1 MKKTVITLSI
11 VAALVLSLAGCGLAR
26 PAVSQTPAVAEQN
39 VSGETAEVQIEPA
52 ATPAPAPA
60 AVRQDGERFEEVI
73 ILEGMEETVHYEHV
87 RNEALG
93 LEMDYDYE
101 SFVRHSE
108 PDREWFVSVW
118 DDPNHPENYLE
129 VTADTGNAELV
140 ASAVGAAL
148 SNQYELYTETFQLNR
163 AGSCIYIEASEEKG
177 GGTMAPMLQS
187 VYVIPAADGCRIAT
201 AHYAI
206 EGAEGFGRRFNYMVN
221 TLTVLDREMG
231 STVSDEMA
239 LSAIRQYCIE
249 SNPDLEGILNA
260 GEYPVYWEITS
271 SDESQVVVLY
281 RSYTGAETRYYIDR
295 TTGAARVTEFV
306 PGITPGEMQSEESV
320 NVWDYM
326 G

>member
-1 MKKTVITLSI
+1 MKKTLI
-11 VAALVLSLAGCGLAR
+11 VMLLAALLFSLAGCASGR
-26 PAVSQTPAVAEQN
+26 PAVTEVP
-39 VSGETAEVQIEPA
+39 TAETTEVQTG
-52 ATPAPAPA
+52 TPAPTATPS
-60 AVRQDGERFEEVI
+60 RQDGERFEEVI
-73 ILEGMEETVHYEHV
+73 FLEGMEETVRYEHV

-93 LEMDYDYE
+93 FEMDYDYE

-108 PDREWFVSVW
+108 PGREWFVSAW
-118 DDPNHPENYLE
+118 DNPEHPENYLE
-129 VTADTGNAELV
+129 VTCDAGNAELV
-140 ASAVGAAL
+140 ASAISATL
-148 SNQYELYTETFQLNR
+148 SNEYKLVSESYELER
-163 AGSCIYIEASEEKG
+163 AGSCIRIDASEEKS
-177 GGTMAPMLQS
+177 GGTMAPMLQM
-187 VYVIPAADGCRIAT
+187 VYVIPASDGCRIAT

-206 EGAEGFGRRFNYMVN
+206 EGAEGFGRRFAYMMN
-221 TLTVLDREMG
+221 TLAVLDR
-231 STVSDEMA
+231 TVETTVTDEMA
-239 LSAIRQYCIE
+239 LSAIRQYCID

-271 SDESQVVVLY
+271 SDEGQVVVLY